1 MIDRPLR
8 WTARSLALFVLV
20 EARKKEA
27 FVQDLLDAAFRDVPL
42 SISDRALATQ
52 LVYGVFRRRG
62 TLDVLLRH
70 VVARPPRDVEPLL
83 WEALRLGVFQLLFLS
98 RIPAYSALHET
109 VELAVD
115 FGAPQAKGF
124 LNGNLRS
131 LTRLLTDQFVAK
143 PGASA
148 IPIAPG
154 QFRRLTQAAL
164 PDPEV
169 RPVEY
174 ASVGLSIPDW
184 LVRRWLPRWGWDE
197 VIRLGFWFADQP
209 GLWLR
214 INPARVSRD
223 EYLTRLKSV
232 GIAAAAGEHPQAI
245 ALDESVPIRDLPG
258 YAEGWFVVQDPS
270 AMLVASAL
278 NPQSG
283 WRVLDLC
290 AAPGGKTTHLAELMG
305 DRGQIVACDRDAK
318 RLEPLRAT
326 VARLGLKSID
336 VQPLTDDQAP
346 PAGPFDAVLV
356 DVPCSNTGVLGRRPE
371 ARWRL
376 SEKEIARMAPL
387 QAKLLNLACDR
398 VKPGG
403 VVVYSTCSIEPEE
416 NGKIINAA
424 IEREPNLFLEADHLS
439 KPGQPADGGYWARLR
454 KKGSG
459 S

>member
-27 FVQDLLDAAFRDVPL
+27 FVQDLLDAALRDVPL
-42 SISDRALATQ
+42 SIQDRALATQ

-83 WEALRLGVFQLLFLS
+83 WEALRLGVFQLLYLS

-131 LTRLLTDQFVAK
+131 LTRLLTDQFVTKA
-143 PGASA
+143 AANA

-164 PDPEV
+164 PDPDV

-197 VIRLGFWFADQP
+197 VIRLGFWFTDQP

-214 INPARVSRD
+214 VNPARVSRD
-223 EYLTRLKSV
+223 EYLERLKST
-232 GIAAAAGEHPQAI
+232 GIKAAAGDHPQAI
-245 ALDESVPIRDLPG
+245 GLDESVPIRDLPG

-270 AMLVASAL
+270 AMLVASAV
-278 NPQSG
+278 NPQPG

-290 AAPGGKTTHLAELMG
+290 AAPGGKTTHLAELMRDQG
-305 DRGQIVACDRDAK
+305 EIVACDRDAK
-318 RLEPLRAT
+318 RLEPLQAT
-326 VARLGLKSID
+326 IARLGLTSIA
-336 VQPLTDDQAP
+336 VQPLADDQEP
-346 PAGPFDAVLV
+346 PPGPFDAVLV

-387 QAKLLNLACDR
+387 QTKLLTLACGR

-403 VVVYSTCSIEPEE
+403 VVVYSTCSVEPEE
-416 NGKIINAA
+416 NGKIVTAA
-424 IEREPNLFLEADHLS
+424 IGADSGMILEADHVS
-439 KPGQPADGGYWARLR
+439 KPGLPADGGYWARLR
-454 KKGSG
+454 KKVM
-459 S
+459 